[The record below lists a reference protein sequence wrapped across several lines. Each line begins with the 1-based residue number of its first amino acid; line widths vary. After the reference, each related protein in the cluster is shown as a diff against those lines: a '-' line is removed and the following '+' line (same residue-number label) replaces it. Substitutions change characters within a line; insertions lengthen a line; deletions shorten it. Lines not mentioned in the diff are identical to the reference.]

1 MFLCCLALPNP
12 PRHKWGKWGA
22 AQGRNRLIYSR
33 DLSSAVQ
40 ENLAIVTTVVSAL
53 AMAVTRCPC
62 TLSPYLWELACCTH
76 LDWVE
81 ETDFDLKATPER
93 QSLPALHCPLT
104 HTPHCPQTH
113 TALSTEH
120 KLHCKRST
128 HCTVNCHHTALSTVH
143 TIHCSLSTQCTVHCP
158 PNALSTVLCPY
169 NTLSTDHTLHCPLS
183 TVHCPTAAV
192 V

>member
-1 MFLCCLALPNP
+1 M
-12 PRHKWGKWGA
+12 
-22 AQGRNRLIYSR
+22 
-33 DLSSAVQ
+33 
-40 ENLAIVTTVVSAL
+40 TTVVSAL

-76 LDWVE
+76 LAWVE
-81 ETDFDLKATPER
+81 ETDFNLKAAPER

-104 HTPHCPQTH
+104 LTLHCPLNTN
-113 TALSTEH
+113 
-120 KLHCKRST
+120 
-128 HCTVNCHHTALSTVH
+128 CTVNCQHTALSTVH
-143 TIHCSLSTQCTVHCP
+143 TMHCSLSTQCTVHCP
-158 PNALSTVLCPY
+158 HNALFTVQCPY